1 MKELFTVAGKT
12 ITNQWLK
19 YIIGL
24 ILIVVVVLI
33 SYLGYKEYRKMKDEL
48 TRQETN
54 EKFYLNR
61 IRNLKLTQIDLM
73 YAQDSLSLYIKEKLN
88 QAEIKPENTNSVTV
102 GTTTLSVTSNDTVTI
117 INDCSFK
124 ETINYNKMTSLVI
137 NAMFDSISNSVILK
151 TDLSIKDKFAIIN
164 YWQKIYLHDYKNGWI
179 RFWHFDWKKVRINE
193 IEIRNDNELIKYDKP
208 TFTEIEK

>member
-19 YIIGL
+19 YIVGL
-24 ILIVVVVLI
+24 ILIVIVVFI
-33 SYLGYKEYRKMKDEL
+33 SYLGYKEYGKLKDEL
-48 TRQETN
+48 IRKETN

-61 IRNLKLTQIDLM
+61 IRNLKLTQLDLM

-88 QAEIKPENTNSVTV
+88 QAKIKPENTNSVTV
-102 GTTTLSVTSNDTVTI
+102 GTTTLSVTSIDTVTI
-117 INDCSFK
+117 KNDCSFK
-124 ETINYNKMTSLVI
+124 ETINYNKMTNLVI
-137 NAMFDSISNSVILK
+137 NAMFDSISNSVTLK

-164 YWQKIYLHDYKNGWI
+164 YWQKIYLHDYKNWWI